1 MCAYIR
7 KHLEEL
13 HVLVFRPVRCSEDLS
28 KCFRSIETWVL
39 FMLPVLKRP
48 MCRSCIFYGLSWIC
62 FSSSAA
68 MHSKPFSLIVLWVP
82 PSFFFDT
89 PFSFLCA
96 HKNCC
101 THATSFTQRLVIQL
115 ARSFLPSYFLMH
127 LSSMCL
133 FRAFFVCTAGISR
146 SPYCLFRFQGVRCH
160 QREPRGAQYR
170 LSRRSGRDE
179 GHHRLQCMWVVVW
192 NADPMFMF
200 TRTTSTAFSHLL
212 ARCTS

>member
-68 MHSKPFSLIVLWVP
+68 MQMHSKPFSLIVLWVP

-133 FRAFFVCTAGISR
+133 FRARLHCWDISESLLPIPFSRCTMPS
-146 SPYCLFRFQGVRCH
+146 
-160 QREPRGAQYR
+160 
-170 LSRRSGRDE
+170 
-179 GHHRLQCMWVVVW
+179 
-192 NADPMFMF
+192 
-200 TRTTSTAFSHLL
+200 TRTPRRPISTFPTIRTRWRPSSTSMHVSSGLKCRPNVHVH
-212 ARCTS
+212 